1 MKFFG
6 KTILVIIMIMLS
18 SIFAFADVAEF
29 DYELNDYL
37 EIINPSFDESGD
49 VVVKNNLFLS
59 MNIKHDADLYLT
71 LKKYVPVMDEMY
83 FDKIINGEIDRNEF
97 IENIAN
103 RVLEIN
109 KTDEINEINED
120 DELFEEKLLNEK
132 EEIVAIIDR
141 YFDEY
146 IVKKEFEQKLV
157 NSTKEMNMFGEENL
171 DFIEEYNLIRDE
183 YLIVLNLFNKAK
195 DEYVEL
201 FKIKILD
208 KDLIVP
214 VGVMPYY
221 EKTIENITPGKYE
234 MSIELVNDENEVY
247 LLNKSEFNIRIKDE
261 VILVEPNIEIIQS
274 EISEPMEL
282 IKPSIPTYD
291 LEE

>member
-1 MKFFG
+1 MKFFWR
-6 KTILVIIMIMLS
+6 TILVIIIIMLS
-18 SIFAFADVAEF
+18 SIFAFADVTEF
-29 DYELNDYL
+29 QYELNDYL

-49 VVVKNNLFLS
+49 IFVKNNLFLS
-59 MNIKHDADLYLT
+59 MNIKQDADLYLT

-83 FDKIINGEIDRNEF
+83 FDKIINGEIDRTEL

-109 KTDEINEINED
+109 KVDEIYEN
-120 DELFEEKLLNEK
+120 DELFEEKLLDEK
-132 EEIVAIIDR
+132 EEIIVVIDR

-146 IVKKEFEQKLV
+146 FIKEEFEQKLV
-157 NSTKEMNMFGEENL
+157 NSTKEMNLFGEENL
-171 DFIEEYNLIRDE
+171 TFIEEYNSIRSE
-183 YLIVLNLFNKAK
+183 YLDSLDSFNEAK

-201 FKIKILD
+201 FKVNVID
-208 KDLIVP
+208 KDLIVS

-234 MSIELVNDENEVY
+234 MIIELAKDEDEVY
-247 LLNKSEFNIRIKDE
+247 LLNETEFNIKIKEE
-261 VILVEPNIEIIQS
+261 VILVEPSIEIIQP

-282 IKPSIPTYD
+282 IQPSIN
-291 LEE
+291 

>member
-6 KTILVIIMIMLS
+6 KTILVVIMIMLS

-49 VVVKNNLFLS
+49 IVVKNNLFLS
-59 MNIKHDADLYLT
+59 MNIKQDADLYLT

-83 FDKIINGEIDRNEF
+83 FDKIIDGEIDRNEF
-97 IENIAN
+97 VENVAN

-109 KTDEINEINED
+109 KTDDIDEINEN

-132 EEIVAIIDR
+132 EEIIAIINR

-146 IVKKEFEQKLV
+146 IIKKEIDQKLV
-157 NSTKEMNMFGEENL
+157 NSAKEMNMFDEENL
-171 DFIEEYNLIRDE
+171 AFIEEYNSIRDE
-183 YLIVLNLFNKAK
+183 YLRVLDSFNKAK
-195 DEYVEL
+195 DEYIEL

-234 MSIELVNDENEVY
+234 MCIELVNDNNEVY
-247 LLNKSEFNIRIKDE
+247 LLNESEFNIKKEKE
-261 VILVEPNIEIIQS
+261 VILVEPNIETIQS
-274 EISEPMEL
+274 EISEQMEL
-282 IKPSIPTYD
+282 IQPSINTYD